1 MVQTCT
7 MAQRVF
13 VDANVLYSRTLR
25 DWLFML
31 RLETGGGVFQLHT
44 TWDVINE
51 TGARLRDKHP
61 KAPGNLIANLMNK
74 CQKHFDEILQ
84 DFPGGPVAGIADE
97 GDWHV
102 HHAAEASRADILLTE
117 DTGFESDESNYEA
130 YNCDDFFVEIYSS
143 APDAVKRVIEQQARY
158 WAAREGKQL
167 PDALRA
173 AQCTKFADVSLEH
186 IKQMALT
193 GR

>member
-1 MVQTCT
+1 
-7 MAQRVF
+7 MALRVF
-13 VDANVLYSRTLR
+13 VDANVLFSRTLR

-31 RLETGGGVFQLHT
+31 RLETGVGVFQLHT

-51 TGARLRDKHP
+51 TGAKLRDKHS
-61 KAPGNLIANLMNK
+61 KAPGSLIANLMNK
-74 CQKHFDEILQ
+74 CQEHFDEILE
-84 DFPGGPVAGIADE
+84 DFPGGPVVSIADE

-117 DTGFESDESNYEA
+117 DAGFDSDGSNYEA
-130 YNCDDFFVEIYSS
+130 YNCDDFFVEVYTS
-143 APDAVKRVIEQQARY
+143 APDAVKRVVEHQARY
-158 WAAREGKQL
+158 WAARGGMQL

-173 AQCTKFADVSLEH
+173 ARCPKFASAVLGH

-193 GR
+193 GK

>member
-13 VDANVLYSRTLR
+13 VDANVLFSRTLR

-31 RLETGGGVFQLHT
+31 RIETKGGVFQLHT

-51 TGARLRDKHP
+51 TGARLRDAHP
-61 KAPGNLIANLMNK
+61 QAPGSLISDLMKK
-74 CQKHFDEILQ
+74 CQEHFDEILGEFQ
-84 DFPGGPVAGIADE
+84 GGPVEGIADE

-102 HHAAEASRADILLTE
+102 HHAAEACRAHVLLTE
-117 DTGFESDESNYEA
+117 DTGFESEESNYEV
-130 YNCDDFFVEIYSS
+130 YRCDDFFMEIQSS
-143 APDAVKRVIEQQARY
+143 AEDAVKQIVDFQMPY
-158 WAAREGKQL
+158 WAARGGKQL

-173 AQCTKFADVSLEH
+173 ASCSKFAEVVLVH
-186 IKQMALT
+186 IRNRALT
-193 GR
+193 GQ